1 MIDIF
6 LTIEIAEPTK
16 MMNVVWDNSSDVI
29 GISVKGPSGIVTTM
43 LSPTYLKLY
52 YDSLDIKEYGPPTNA
67 ITFDLDH
74 KYFEKQIFK
83 GPIIASNI
91 YSVDF
96 SELTGNSAGEG
107 SGRDLKEESPIVQE
121 DMTSICELLV
131 EAWKS
136 KKYKDVLTKS
146 LTQKKG
152 HGIVSICCEATVTR
166 VEDNALMIVIRDISE
181 RQKRFE
187 AEKQVVSE
195 STARQKDAAANRFT
209 RHEIKN
215 GILSAIGLCDS
226 LREVLHYATVKKRE
240 SEAALD
246 SISTAD
252 ISHYLGEN
260 DATRCIDELDKTLH
274 EILET
279 VLSEAM
285 ARDVIHEVYEPKLEC
300 IDLKQ
305 LLMSTMNVSAS
316 KSNQIRFPII
326 TFPNDFPKI
335 AMDPL
340 LMKCIHRNAISNACK
355 YGKIGGTV
363 TTKVY
368 FDEDLE
374 ILRMN
379 VINLPGE
386 HHQDIID
393 IGPDVSDMV
402 FKPRFRLSMHTTSE
416 PLQHMASHSAGDG
429 AWIMYKCAT
438 TLGGTCD
445 IKVRLAYFRKSF

>member
-1 MIDIF
+1 MS
-6 LTIEIAEPTK
+6 LTIEICFPAK

-29 GISVKGPSGIVTTM
+29 GISVRGPSGIVTTM

-52 YDSLDIKEYGPPTNA
+52 YDSLDIKEIGPPTNA
-67 ITFDLDH
+67 ITFDLDR
-74 KYFEKQIFK
+74 KYFEKQTTE
-83 GPIIASNI
+83 GSIIASNI

-96 SELTGNSAGEG
+96 SEFTGSGEG
-107 SGRDLKEESPIVQE
+107 SGHDLKGDSPIIQE
-121 DMTSICELLV
+121 DMSSICELLV

-136 KKYKDVLTKS
+136 NKYKDILTKS
-146 LTQKKG
+146 LTQRKG
-152 HGIVSICCEATVTR
+152 NDIVSICCEATVTR

-187 AEKQVVSE
+187 AEKQVASE

-226 LREVLHYATVKKRE
+226 LREVLQTAAVLKRE
-240 SEAALD
+240 SEATVD
-246 SISTAD
+246 SISSLD
-252 ISHYLGEN
+252 LGQSAEEN
-260 DATRCIDELDKTLH
+260 DTTRCINELDKTLH

-300 IDLKQ
+300 LDLTQ

-316 KSNQIRFPII
+316 KSNRIRFPII
-326 TFPNDFPKI
+326 TFPKQFPKI
-335 AMDPL
+335 FMDPL

-363 TTKVY
+363 TSEVY

-374 ILRMN
+374 LLRMN

-386 HHQDIID
+386 HHQEIVD
-393 IGPDVSDMV
+393 IGSIASDMV
-402 FKPRFRLSMHTTSE
+402 FQPRFRLSMHTTSE
-416 PLQHMASHSAGDG
+416 PMQNIASHSAGDG
-429 AWIMYKCAT
+429 AWIMYKCAK

-445 IKVRLAYFRKSF
+445 IKVRQELF

>member
-1 MIDIF
+1 
-6 LTIEIAEPTK
+6 

-52 YDSLDIKEYGPPTNA
+52 YDSHDVKEHGSSTNA
-67 ITFDLDH
+67 ITFDLDS
-74 KYFEKQIFK
+74 KYFENKVFEGSIT
-83 GPIIASNI
+83 ASNI
-91 YSVDF
+91 CSVDF
-96 SELTGNSAGEG
+96 SEFTGNSRGEG
-107 SGRDLKEESPIVQE
+107 SDHNFKGESRIVKE
-121 DMTSICELLV
+121 DMTSICELLL

-136 KKYKDVLTKS
+136 NKYNDILTKS
-146 LTQKKG
+146 LTQRKG
-152 HGIVSICCEATVTR
+152 KNIVSTYCEATVTR

-226 LREVLHYATVKKRE
+226 LREVLQTAAVQKRE
-240 SEAALD
+240 LKAVAEAVSTID
-246 SISTAD
+246 SGYVPENND
-252 ISHYLGEN
+252 I
-260 DATRCIDELDKTLH
+260 TRCINELDKTLH

-300 IDLKQ
+300 LDLTK

-316 KSNQIRFPII
+316 ISNQIRFPIV
-326 TFPNDFPKI
+326 TFPGNFPKI

-363 TTKVY
+363 TTEVY
-368 FDEDLE
+368 FNEDLGL
-374 ILRMN
+374 LRMN

-386 HHQDIID
+386 HHQEIVD
-393 IGPDVSDMV
+393 IGPLVSDMV
-402 FKPRFRLSMHTTSE
+402 FKPRFRLSMHSTSE

-429 AWIMYKCAT
+429 AWIMYKCAK

-445 IKVRLAYFRKSF
+445 IKVRHNSS